1 MSGVVDGGA
10 APAAVLGAY
19 RAARRRRELLI
30 AGLAL
35 ACVASLLVDMTSG
48 ASSLSALDTL
58 RGVLWPETL
67 SRAQNVVVWELR
79 LPVAL
84 MALLVGA
91 ALSLAGAEMQTVL
104 DNPLAS
110 PVTLGL
116 SSAAALGAALAI
128 ILGLSLPGL
137 PAGFAITG
145 NAFLFALGSI
155 LLLQALAR
163 RAGGGA
169 DTLILFGVGFFFAF
183 NAAIA
188 LVQFVASADALQQF
202 VFWGMGSLSRSNW
215 GTVAALGAVIAV
227 VSPFSLA
234 ASWRLTAMRFGDER
248 AMSFGV
254 NVRRTRFF
262 ALIRISLLAAT
273 AIAFCGT
280 IGFIGL
286 VGPHIARMLTG
297 EDHRHFLPASALT
310 GALVM
315 SLASLASKTL
325 VTGVIIPIG
334 IVDAMIGLPIFFALV
349 MRRARKA

>member
-1 MSGVVDGGA
+1 MSEAVTERP
-10 APAAVLGAY
+10 APATTLDAY
-19 RAARRRRELLI
+19 RAARRRRELMI

-35 ACVASLLVDMTSG
+35 ASLAACLVDMTSG
-48 ASSLSALDTL
+48 ASSLTALDTL

-67 SRAQNVVVWELR
+67 SRAQHVVVWDLR
-79 LPVAL
+79 LPVAI

-128 ILGLSLPGL
+128 ILGLALPGV
-137 PAGFAITG
+137 PAGFAIAG

-155 LLLQALAR
+155 LLLQGLAR
-163 RAGGGA
+163 RADGGS
-169 DTLILFGVGFFFAF
+169 DTLILFGVGLFFAF

-188 LVQFVASADALQQF
+188 LIQFVASADALQQF
-202 VFWGMGSLSRSNW
+202 VFWGMGSLSRSSW
-215 GTVAALGAVIAV
+215 GTVGALAAVIALV
-227 VSPFSLA
+227 LPLSLA
-234 ASWRLTAMRFGDER
+234 ASWKLTAMRFGDER

-254 NVRRTRFF
+254 NVKRARFF

-273 AIAFCGT
+273 AVAFCGT
-280 IGFIGL
+280 IGFVGL
-286 VGPHIARMLTG
+286 VGPHIARMLVG
-297 EDHRHFLPASALT
+297 EDHRYFLPASALT

-325 VTGVIIPIG
+325 ATGVIIPIG
-334 IVDAMIGLPIFFALV
+334 IVDAMIGLPIFFTLV